1 MDGFTVV
8 RCGSCAHMPSGFDD
22 DGDGDGEDGP
32 GPGVGG
38 CGGDGDGGV
47 GDCGVVGGDGVG
59 GGVVAALPGIDEVLF
74 EGLRAVVRDS
84 PHGMLVTAGCRLGPA
99 VCAGRR
105 PGLMLLVQ
113 GCVPDRSRATSPVVV
128 VG

>member
-1 MDGFTVV
+1 M
-8 RCGSCAHMPSGFDD
+8 
-22 DGDGDGEDGP
+22 
-32 GPGVGG
+32 
-38 CGGDGDGGV
+38 
-47 GDCGVVGGDGVG
+47 
-59 GGVVAALPGIDEVLF
+59 LF

-113 GCVPDRSRATSPVVV
+113 GCVPDRSRATSPVVAVGPVRSTLDVRV
-128 VG
+128 VTGWLQGGGAPDPMALPARLRCAISPAPAGGR